1 MEGIADFF
9 GDPLVWPAVVYFVA
23 YTFVWLIAWAFGQ
36 LFKHRVGIER
46 AAATAWGIALVIH
59 ILGGTALIVWLWDR
73 AHNRFAEWTY
83 TILYVLFYIVIMV
96 VDVCLLFSVL
106 TKKRRKRDTDA
117 SMPKPSRK
125 SINPQKRS

>member
-36 LFKHRVGIER
+36 LFKQRVSIER
-46 AAATAWGIALVIH
+46 AAAIGWGIALVLH
-59 ILGGTALIVWLWDR
+59 ILGGTLLIIWLWDR
-73 AHNRFAEWTY
+73 VDNRYDEWTY
-83 TILYVLFYIVIMV
+83 KTLYMLIYIVIIV

-106 TKKRRKRDTDA
+106 TKNTKQRGTDA
-117 SMPKPSRK
+117 LMSKPSRK
-125 SINPQKRS
+125 SSNPKKKL